1 MRAERGRANE
11 RRSRTAFLQGGRERR
26 LGAWMSKASRYG
38 NASWQ
43 IPQLNPQLMLQ
54 LMLQLTPVSAATDG
68 AGRGST
74 TRYGPRW

>member
-1 MRAERGRANE
+1 
-11 RRSRTAFLQGGRERR
+11 
-26 LGAWMSKASRYG
+26 MSKASRYG